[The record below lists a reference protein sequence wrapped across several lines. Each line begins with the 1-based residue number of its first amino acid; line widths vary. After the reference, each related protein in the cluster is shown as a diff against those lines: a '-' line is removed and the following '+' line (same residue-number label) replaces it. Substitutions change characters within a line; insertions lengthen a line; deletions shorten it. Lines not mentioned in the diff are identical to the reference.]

1 VAVSQ
6 FTTNQD
12 LEELYTHHHG
22 WLKGWLR
29 RRLGNAADAADLA
42 QDAFVRLL
50 VRPVPLPTAPQ
61 ARQYL
66 RTMANGMCVDLW
78 RRREVEQA
86 WLDALA
92 ASPEAVAP
100 SAEERAIV
108 IESLCRID
116 AMLAQLPEKVAS
128 AFVLSQL
135 HGLRYREIAERLE
148 VSERMVKKYMARA
161 MLHCLLLDADHAD

>member
-1 VAVSQ
+1 MCIR
-6 FTTNQD
+6 D
-12 LEELYTHHHG
+12 RLEG
-22 WLKGWLR
+22 
-29 RRLGNAADAADLA
+29 
-42 QDAFVRLL
+42 
-50 VRPVPLPTAPQ
+50 APQ

-66 RTMANGMCVDLW
+66 RTMANGLCIDLW

-92 ASPEAVAP
+92 AHPEAVAP

-108 IESLCRID
+108 IETLCGID
-116 AMLAQLPEKVAS
+116 AMLRQLPEKVAT

-135 HGLRYREIAERLE
+135 HGLRYREIAVQLQ

-161 MLHCLLLDADHAD
+161 MLHCVLLQAGAGD

>member
-1 VAVSQ
+1 MAAIE
-6 FTTNQD
+6 FTAHRQIET
-12 LEELYTHHHG
+12 LYADHHG
-22 WLKGWLR
+22 WLSGWLR
-29 RRLGNAADAADLA
+29 RRLGNTADAADLA

-50 VRPVPLPTAPQ
+50 TRPVPLASAPQ

-66 RTMANGMCVDLW
+66 RTMANGMCIDLW

-92 ASPEAVAP
+92 ANPEAVEP

-108 IESLCRID
+108 IETLCRVS
-116 AMLAQLPEKVAS
+116 AMLEKLPEKVAS
-128 AFVLSQL
+128 AFLLSQL
-135 HGLRYREIAERLE
+135 HGLRYREIAERLQ

-161 MLHCLLLDADHAD
+161 MLHCVLLEAGHGC

>member
-1 VAVSQ
+1 MAAIEYTVNKKIEA
-6 FTTNQD
+6 
-12 LEELYTHHHG
+12 LYADHHG
-22 WLKGWLR
+22 WLRGWLR
-29 RRLGNAADAADLA
+29 RRLGNSADAADLA

-50 VRPVPLPTAPQ
+50 VRPVRLEGAPQ

-66 RTMANGMCVDLW
+66 RTMAKGLCIDLW

-92 ASPEAVAP
+92 AHPEAVEP
-100 SAEERAIV
+100 SAEDRAIV
-108 IESLCRID
+108 IEALCRID
-116 AMLAQLPEKVAS
+116 AMLRQLPEKVAT

-135 HGLRYREIAERLE
+135 HGLPYREIAMRLQ

-161 MLHCLLLDADHAD
+161 MLHCVLLQAGACD

>member
-1 VAVSQ
+1 MAATQ
-6 FTTNQD
+6 YTANQR
-12 LEELYTHHHG
+12 LEALYHHHHG

-29 RRLGNAADAADLA
+29 RRLGNANDAADLA
-42 QDAFVRLL
+42 QDAFLRLL
-50 VRPVPLPTAPQ
+50 IRPVPLHTAPQ

-66 RTMANGMCVDLW
+66 RTMANGLCVDLW

-92 ASPEAVAP
+92 ASPEAAAP
-100 SAEERAIV
+100 SAEDRAIV

-116 AMLAQLPEKVAS
+116 AMLARLPDKVAT

-161 MLHCLLLDADHAD
+161 MLHCVLLDAERAA